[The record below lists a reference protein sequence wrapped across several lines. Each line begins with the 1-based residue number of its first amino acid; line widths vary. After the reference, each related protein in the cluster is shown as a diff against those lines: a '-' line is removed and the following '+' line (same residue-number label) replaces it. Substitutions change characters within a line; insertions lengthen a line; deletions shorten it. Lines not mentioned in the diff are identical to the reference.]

1 VVRCPVIG
9 LIGDAGAEIV
19 VSKNDGSFGPTKLG
33 RDVSSFVGGNCL
45 IWSAEIEMI
54 NKKFEKL
61 FKNIFLVLSLSPTIL
76 VNLMKK

>member
-1 VVRCPVIG
+1 MVRCPVIG

-45 IWSAEIEMI
+45 IWSAESEIKI
-54 NKKFEKL
+54 KKFRKL
-61 FKNIFLVLSLSPTIL
+61 VQKYFHDLFLVTYYSS
-76 VNLMKK
+76 